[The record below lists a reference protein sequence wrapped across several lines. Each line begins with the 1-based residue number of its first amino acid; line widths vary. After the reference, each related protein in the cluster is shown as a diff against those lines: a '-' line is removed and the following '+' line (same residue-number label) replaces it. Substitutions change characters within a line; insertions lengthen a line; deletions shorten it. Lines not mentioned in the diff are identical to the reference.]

1 MMAVCV
7 CVVFQK
13 AKGNWFSWE
22 RWRRCGRARPHRPQ
36 GDHEQDN
43 TKTRSKGTAVW
54 GRRAVFRNPPTTEV
68 CSSTSVQSTLHPVS
82 PAQGKRS
89 LWVIQMWN
97 QIPRAAVAALWSSI
111 SKTADL
117 KIDCSAAAPS
127 SSFVLCGAVWGLDT
141 EIQMC
146 ENAVCHSARLG
157 PVWQQ
162 CFKKGDGERSEM

>member
-13 AKGNWFSWE
+13 AKGDWFSWE

-54 GRRAVFRNPPTTEV
+54 GLCAVFRNPPTAEV

-89 LWVIQMWN
+89 PWVIQMWN
-97 QIPRAAVAALWSSI
+97 QIPRRATSSRGCPLEFNLQNCR
-111 SKTADL
+111 SKNWL
-117 KIDCSAAAPS
+117 LCCCSILLLL
-127 SSFVLCGAVWGLDT
+127 LC
-141 EIQMC
+141 
-146 ENAVCHSARLG
+146 
-157 PVWQQ
+157 PVWCSVRVRYRCVKMLLATLQ
-162 CFKKGDGERSEM
+162 G